1 MVPTS
6 TVEISETKF
15 RENITQLKGLIGT
28 GTKLMAVVKSNA
40 YGHGILLI
48 SKLAQKYGADYLG
61 VNSIEEA
68 ILIRENKINLPILI
82 LGYVPLKDI
91 KYVAEYDFEVVMY
104 NKENIEKLQRESEKI
119 NKKSKIHLKIETG
132 TNRQGIFPEK
142 LEEMLNFLSTKKN
155 IELKGIYTHFAN
167 IEDTTDHSYA
177 MKQLENFKKAIN
189 ITNNRHLIFHTA
201 CSAATILFP
210 ETHFSMVRT
219 GISLYGLWPSRETF
233 ISAKEKKLNIKLKPI
248 LKWKSIIAQI
258 KEIPEGSFIGYG
270 CTYKANRKLKIGIVP
285 VGYFEGYPRALSN
298 KSYVIVNGKRAQIL
312 GRICM
317 NMMIVDL
324 TEIENV
330 KIEDEVVL
338 IGKMG
343 KEEITADYLANL
355 SNTINYEIVTR
366 ISPHIPRILIS

>member
-40 YGHGILLI
+40 YGHGTLLI

-189 ITNNRHLIFHTA
+189 IVNNRHLIFHTA

-233 ISAKEKKLNIKLKPI
+233 ISAKEKNLKIKLKPI